1 MFSNFPATPP
11 QASSFSREHDLIFY
25 ALLALTVIFTVMV
38 GIGVI
43 YFVIKYKRGSDADR
57 SRPIY
62 EDARLETAW
71 SVIPL
76 ILALIMFY
84 FGTKLFI
91 TMRVPPADAQEIFVI
106 GKQWMWHVQ
115 HSNGVR
121 ENNTLHVP
129 AGKPFK
135 LTMISQDVIHAFYI
149 PAFRAQMHVVPGR
162 YTTMWFTPTQ
172 PGKYHLFC
180 SMYCGTQHSEM
191 GGTVVVME
199 PREWANWIENGG
211 QSQATLTLEQ
221 SGERLYKQLACN
233 NCHGAED
240 NMRAPSLYGIWGKKR
255 TLTGGRSAIAD
266 QSYLRESILRPHN
279 KITNGYS
286 NTMPVYDGQIN
297 EEDVLKLMA
306 YIKVIGSSVGGPS
319 SSGTDTAA
327 AVLNG
332 TKGTMSPFAANAI
345 QYQNSSLRRV
355 DSTPTTRSGELAVN
369 AIAAQQE
376 AKGN

>member
-1 MFSNFPATPP
+1 
-11 QASSFSREHDLIFY
+11 
-25 ALLALTVIFTVMV
+25 LALTIIFTVMV

-332 TKGTMSPFAANAI
+332 TKATMSPFAANAI
-345 QYQNSSLRRV
+345 QYQNSSMRRV